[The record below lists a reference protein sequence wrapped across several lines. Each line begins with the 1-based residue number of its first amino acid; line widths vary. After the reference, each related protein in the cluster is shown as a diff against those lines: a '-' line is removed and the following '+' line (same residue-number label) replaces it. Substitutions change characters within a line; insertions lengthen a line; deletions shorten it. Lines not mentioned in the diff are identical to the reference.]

1 MRKVAIPIKL
11 STLKQDLP
19 KAISSFK
26 ETGVDR
32 VFICGVGN
40 AYLETCTAYTETEF
54 MKVAIDTL
62 KNEGFE
68 VGVWIGGFGHG
79 VILQHERDAVSPDM
93 FTPLEG
99 INGETTKHGFCPY
112 DDKFIDAF
120 AAGVKAIAELNPDL
134 IMIDDDFRIS
144 LRANFYFGC
153 FCEKHLKEFYR
164 RLGEEVPRD
173 KIEELIYTGGKN
185 KYRDTYRGLMRDT
198 ILDFAK
204 RMRAE
209 VDSVNPEIRLTSCT
223 SCENWDANGFTMIE
237 LAKAFAGNTKPY
249 TRVCGAPYGD
259 WAIIPE
265 IDTTRLQMK
274 WHRDA
279 GVETMA
285 EGDVYPRPRYNVPS
299 KVLEIF
305 DLVLIAAN
313 EGDGILNY
321 VYDYVSR
328 IDYET
333 GYTDRYMR
341 NAPLRAQIE
350 EIFGDKNPIGLEVFQ
365 VPELIENWELPTPL
379 KKGIHTRLTGD
390 SLATNR
396 DIISRNAIPV
406 TYDDCDG
413 PVFVAGENAKYIDPE
428 KLKRGAVLDIRAAE
442 LLSQRGIDTGFVSSV
457 DSNANEEYFPEFD
470 DCVVNIAGDGL
481 KKIVCKDGAKVLSK
495 LVPDNTPSA
504 YLYEN
509 ADGLKF
515 LVLAI
520 DIYEVHHGFKP
531 NFFNSY
537 FRQAQ
542 LIEGIEW
549 VGGKKLPAV
558 CVKNPN
564 LYMVVSKNEKAM
576 SVALANIFL
585 DDIFEP
591 VVRLDKEYSEIK
603 FVNCTGRLEGDKV
616 YLSDIPPYGFVAFE
630 VK

>member
-1 MRKVAIPIKL
+1 MRKVAVPIKL
-11 STLKQDLP
+11 STLKQDLS
-19 KAISSFK
+19 KAIASFK

-32 VFICGVGN
+32 VLICGVGN

-54 MKVAIDTL
+54 MQYAIDTL
-62 KNEGFE
+62 KSEGFE

-79 VILQHERDAVSPDM
+79 VILQHERNAVSPDM

-99 INGETTKHGFCPY
+99 IGGETTKHGFCPY
-112 DDKFIDAF
+112 DDRFIEAF
-120 AAGVKAIAELNPDL
+120 AKGVTAIAKMNPDL
-134 IMIDDDFRIS
+134 IMIDDDFRVS

-153 FCEKHLKEFYR
+153 FCEKHIKEYYR

-173 KIEELIYTGGKN
+173 KLEELIYTGGKN

-198 ILDFAK
+198 ILGFAK
-204 RMRAE
+204 RMREA
-209 VDSVNPEIRLTSCT
+209 VDSVDPAIRLTSCT

-237 LAKAFAGNTKPY
+237 LARTFAGGTKPY
-249 TRVCGAPYGD
+249 TRVAGAPYGD
-259 WAIIPE
+259 WSLIPE
-265 IDTTRLQMK
+265 IDITRLQMK
-274 WHRDA
+274 WCRDA
-279 GVETMA
+279 GVETMS

-299 KVLEIF
+299 KVLEVF
-305 DLVLIAAN
+305 DLALIAGN

-333 GYTDRYMR
+333 GYVDRYMR
-341 NAPLRAQIE
+341 NAPLRAQVE
-350 EIFGDKNPIGLEVFQ
+350 EIFGDKKPVGLEVLQ
-365 VPELIENWELPTPL
+365 VPSLIENWDLP
-379 KKGIHTRLTGD
+379 KDVRRGIHTRLTGACF
-390 SLATNR
+390 ATNR

-406 TYDDCDG
+406 TFDESDG
-413 PVFVAGENAKYIDPE
+413 PVFVVGENAKYIDLE
-428 KLKRGAVLDIRAAE
+428 KLKRGAVLDIKAAE
-442 LLSQRGIDTGFVSSV
+442 ILANRGIDTGFISEKAS
-457 DSNANEEYFPEFD
+457 DSNEEYFLSAD
-470 DCVVNIAGDGL
+470 DCVVNIANPG
-481 KKIVCKDGAKVLSK
+481 IRNIICKEGAKVLSK
-495 LVPDNTPSA
+495 FMPDETPSA

-515 LVLAI
+515 YVLAA
-520 DIYEVHHGFKP
+520 DIYASTHKP

-542 LIEGIEW
+542 LVEAIEW
-549 VGGKKLPAV
+549 VSGKKLPAV

-564 LYMVVSKNEKAM
+564 LYIIASKNEKAM

-591 VVRLDKEYSEIK
+591 VVQLDKEYSEIK
-603 FVNCTGRLEGDKV
+603 FVNCTGELRGDKV
-616 YLSDIPPYGFVAFE
+616 YLSDIAPYGFAAFE

>member
-11 STLKQDLP
+11 STLQQDFP
-19 KAISSFK
+19 KAIASFK

-54 MKVAIDTL
+54 MKYAIDTL
-62 KNEGFE
+62 KAEGFE

-112 DDKFIDAF
+112 DDKFIEAF
-120 AAGVKAIAELNPDL
+120 AAGVKAIAELNPAL

-279 GVETMA
+279 GVETMS

-299 KVLEIF
+299 KVLELF
-305 DLVLIAAN
+305 DFMLIAN
-313 EGDGILNY
+313 NTEDGILAY
-321 VYDYVSR
+321 MYDYSQKPE
-328 IDYET
+328 YET
-333 GYTDRYMR
+333 GYTKRYIK
-341 NAPLRAQIE
+341 NEGLRE
-350 EIFGDKNPIGLEVFQ
+350 ELCEIFGDKKPTGIELFQ
-365 VPELIENWELPTPL
+365 VPKLFEKADLPEKLVDNIFHRMCYANAAASTL
-379 KKGIHTRLTGD
+379 ML
-390 SLATNR
+390 
-396 DIISRNAIPV
+396 SRNSIPTCFEGSDYPLYIV
-406 TYDDCDG
+406 
-413 PVFVAGENAKYIDPE
+413 GEHAKYVDLE
-428 KLKRGAVLDIRAAE
+428 LLKRGAILDVAVDIRKGSPTYMKWVAVELSAE
-442 LLSQRGIDTGFVSSV
+442 NKKMLYIPKGCLHGFVTLTDDVEIAYKV
-457 DSNANEEYFPEFD
+457 DEFYSPENDRSIRFD
-470 DCVVNIAGDGL
+470 DAEIGVEWGIENP
-481 KKIVCKDGAKVLSK
+481 VLSK
-495 LVPDNTPSA
+495 KD
-504 YLYEN
+504 EN
-509 ADGLKF
+509 APLLCDSDVDF
-515 LVLAI
+515 
-520 DIYEVHHGFKP
+520 IY
-531 NFFNSY
+531 
-537 FRQAQ
+537 
-542 LIEGIEW
+542 
-549 VGGKKLPAV
+549 
-558 CVKNPN
+558 
-564 LYMVVSKNEKAM
+564 
-576 SVALANIFL
+576 
-585 DDIFEP
+585 
-591 VVRLDKEYSEIK
+591 
-603 FVNCTGRLEGDKV
+603 
-616 YLSDIPPYGFVAFE
+616 
-630 VK
+630 